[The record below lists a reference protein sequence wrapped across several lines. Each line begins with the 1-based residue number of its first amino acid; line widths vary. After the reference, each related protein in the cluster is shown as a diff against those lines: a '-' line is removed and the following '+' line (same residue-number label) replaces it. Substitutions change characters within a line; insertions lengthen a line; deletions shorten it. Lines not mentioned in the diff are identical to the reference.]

1 MCNIGYDLR
10 ERLQRMGKDDQKAER
25 KQQSKKKNV
34 FFKFADGLFTFTI
47 SNSLPVSIT

>member
-25 KQQSKKKNV
+25 KQQSKKKKCI
-34 FFKFADGLFTFTI
+34 F
-47 SNSLPVSIT
+47 